1 VTVKEFI
8 RNVPIPVCG
17 LAVGLAS
24 LDRFLSQNYDFYEY
38 SIFALFSA
46 IMILLFAM
54 RIVTDIKGIKKD
66 LESPILF
73 SILSTCPMTLL
84 ILATYLFE
92 VSDVAGQI
100 LWLASLVWVFAMM
113 PIFFVRFVIKF
124 DINKVFPSW
133 FVMFVGS
140 VVSSITSVAVGF
152 TDIGKIVFWF
162 GLISYAIL
170 MPVISYRALIVKK
183 IPEPAIPNLA
193 IFAAPANLL
202 LVGYITVYGSSAS
215 DVLVGVLA
223 AIGMACYFA
232 VLTYMPFMLKRKFY
246 PSYGAFTFPMVI
258 SMTSISLIGA
268 FFDLSGGLYG
278 VLETASVVIAVA
290 MVVYVLIRYVMFF
303 YDTAMKNSKSGV

>member
-1 VTVKEFI
+1 MAVKEFI
-8 RNVPIPVCG
+8 RNVPIPICG

-38 SIFALFSA
+38 NIFAAFSA
-46 IMILLFAM
+46 IMIFLFAM
-54 RIVTDIKGIKKD
+54 RVVTDIKGIKKD

-92 VSDVAGQI
+92 VSDVTGQV
-100 LWLASLVWVFAMM
+100 LWLASLAWVFAMM
-113 PIFFVRFVIKF
+113 PIFFVRFVVKF

-152 TDIGKIVFWF
+152 TDIGRIVFWF

-170 MPVISYRALIVKK
+170 MPVISYRALIVRK

-202 LVGYITVYGSSAS
+202 LAGYITVYGSSAS
-215 DVLVGVLA
+215 DIIVGVLA
-223 AIGMACYFA
+223 VIGMVCYIA
-232 VLTYMPFMLKRKFY
+232 VLAYMPFMLKRKFY
-246 PSYGAFTFPMVI
+246 PAYGAFTFPMVI

-268 FFDLSGGLYG
+268 FYGLSYG
-278 VLETASVVIAVA
+278 WYDAFKTISVAIAIAV
-290 MVVYVLIRYVMFF
+290 VTYVLVRYLIFF
-303 YDTAMKNSKSGV
+303 ISVLSLGRRH